1 MTSTYQGLKGEYG
14 RLLSTVKVTKQT
26 AAVLAARKVFAN
38 ADRYIA
44 AGLAT
49 GVPWSFIGCLDLRES
64 DCNPHAALGQG
75 DPWNRVSV
83 NVPRGKGP
91 WLSWEAAAEY
101 YAHYDG
107 LDDPPAPYDMS
118 VACYMGEKWNGFGYR
133 NHGVNTPYLWG
144 MTNHQEAGRYAGD
157 GNWQPGQ
164 WDTQPG
170 IIAVLLSMFEI
181 DPSIKIDGIPVPVD
195 HFPVVPV
202 PPAPAPYSE
211 TGTRWIQSRL
221 NILMVAN
228 SDDPDK
234 LNLLRVDGNYGRQ
247 TAATVRDFQ
256 RWQSLTVDGEADD
269 ETTKAMDNELIA
281 LKGKL

>member
-1 MTSTYQGLKGEYG
+1 MSATYQGLKGEYG
-14 RLLSTVKVTKQT
+14 RLLSTVKITKTT
-26 AAVLAARKVFAN
+26 AATAAAKKVFAN
-38 ADRYIA
+38 GNRYIA

-49 GVPWSFIGCLDLRES
+49 GVPWPLIGALDLRES
-64 DCNPHAALGQG
+64 DCNPRAALGQG

-91 WLSWEAAAEY
+91 WISWEAAAEY
-101 YAHYDG
+101 YVHYDG

-157 GNWQPGQ
+157 GNWQAGQ

-181 DPSIKIDGIPVPVD
+181 DPSTKIGGVYVPTD
-195 HFPVVPV
+195 DQFPVKPL
-202 PPAPAPYSE
+202 PAPYDE

-234 LNLLRVDGNYGRQ
+234 LNLLRVDGNYGRK

-256 RWQSLTVDGEADD
+256 RWQSIAVDGEAGD
-269 ETTKAMDNELIA
+269 ETTHAMDVELLT

>member
-1 MTSTYQGLKGEYG
+1 MANTYQGLRDEYN
-14 RLLSTVKVTKQT
+14 RLLATVKLIRHD
-26 AAVLAARKVFAN
+26 AAMSAARKVFAN
-38 ADRYIA
+38 GNRYIA

-49 GVPWSFIGCLDLRES
+49 RVPWPLIGVLDLRES
-64 DCNPHAALGQG
+64 DCNPAKALGQG
-75 DPWNRVSV
+75 DPWNRVST

-91 WLSWEAAAEY
+91 FSSWEDAAKF

-144 MTNHQEAGRYAGD
+144 MTNHQESGRYAGD
-157 GNWQPGQ
+157 GNWQAGQ

-181 DPSIKIDGIPVPVD
+181 DPSIKIGGAIIPTDDQFPIVPL
-195 HFPVVPV
+195 
-202 PPAPAPYSE
+202 PAPYSE

-228 SDDPDK
+228 SDDPDT

-256 RWQSLTVDGEADD
+256 RWQSLAVDGEAGN
-269 ETTKAMDNELIA
+269 ETTTAMDNELLA